1 MLLSVIYLFKELWE
15 PKRNDKLMCM
25 AIKEEKKNWE
35 NTKPS
40 YHTPNPTNELG
51 TQWGLYS
58 YKGFTF

>member
-1 MLLSVIYLFKELWE
+1 
-15 PKRNDKLMCM
+15 MCM

-51 TQWGLYS
+51 TQRGLYN
-58 YKGFTF
+58 YKVFTFEAFLHIYHCQFL

>member
-1 MLLSVIYLFKELWE
+1 
-15 PKRNDKLMCM
+15 MCM